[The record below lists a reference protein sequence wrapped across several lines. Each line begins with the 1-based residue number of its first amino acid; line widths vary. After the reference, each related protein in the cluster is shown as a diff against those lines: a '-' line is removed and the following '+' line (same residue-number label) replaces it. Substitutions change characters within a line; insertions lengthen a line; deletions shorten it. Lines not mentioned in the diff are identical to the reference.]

1 MSTDATSAQPAQWH
15 EGSMLDKGTTAGE
28 AAVSDKPWWVKV
40 PIDCVAGI
48 TGSILKAG
56 VSRYGTVL
64 LPRPSNQP
72 ATSLMLRKYT
82 PMVQLGFYIFMRFTG
97 IKAYL
102 HFRSLAISIYP
113 YYNIT
118 TQDSTS
124 PPSSGTVL
132 YKPFPPPHLVPR
144 LGPDRLLRPCINFPD
159 HSFHPLP

>member
-1 MSTDATSAQPAQWH
+1 MSTNAISAQLAQWH
-15 EGSMLDKGTTAGE
+15 EGSMLDKGTTAGG

-40 PIDCVAGI
+40 PIGCVAGI

-56 VSRYGTVL
+56 VSRYGSML

-72 ATSLMLRKYT
+72 ATSPMLRKYI
-82 PMVQLGFYIFMRFTG
+82 PMVQLEFCIFIRSTG

-118 TQDSTS
+118 TQDSAS
-124 PPSSGTVL
+124 PPPYRHCIIQPL
-132 YKPFPPPHLVPR
+132 PPPPPPR
-144 LGPDRLLRPCINFPD
+144 PSPWP
-159 HSFHPLP
+159 